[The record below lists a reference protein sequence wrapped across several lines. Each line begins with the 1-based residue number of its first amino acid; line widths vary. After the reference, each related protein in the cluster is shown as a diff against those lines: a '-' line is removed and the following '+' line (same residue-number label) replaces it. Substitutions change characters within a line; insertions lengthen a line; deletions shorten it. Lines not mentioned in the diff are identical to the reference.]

1 MKVYPEYETTINN
14 PSPKPESVINE
25 QLSKQEICN
34 DNQDNNG
41 NGLVDEACPS
51 MDNNNDNNQNA
62 TPIPEQ
68 EICGDLL
75 DNDGNGLGG

>member
-1 MKVYPEYETTINN
+1 MKNVSLI
-14 PSPKPESVINE
+14 S
-25 QLSKQEICN
+25 
-34 DNQDNNG
+34 
-41 NGLVDEACPS
+41 
-51 MDNNNDNNQNA
+51 NNNDNNQNA